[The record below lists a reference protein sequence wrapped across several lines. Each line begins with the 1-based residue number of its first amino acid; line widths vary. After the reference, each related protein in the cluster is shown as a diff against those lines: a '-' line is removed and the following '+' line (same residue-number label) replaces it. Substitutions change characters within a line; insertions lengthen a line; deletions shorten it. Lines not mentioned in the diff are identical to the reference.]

1 MEAIE
6 IGKVAGL
13 VNLVD
18 IRLLGRE
25 MNVFADFVA
34 DIAEECVVDEILD
47 DGMLVAV
54 ELVRKGRLRLLAL
67 AHTVATGRSSWYIP
81 RVLCCRRDHRGSSY
95 APRRLRW
102 LSSSWP
108 CHSQALRFCVCPFLI
123 QRQVSEG

>member
-13 VNLVD
+13 VNLID
-18 IRLLGRE
+18 IRLFGRE
-25 MNVFADFVA
+25 MDVFADFVA
-34 DIAEECVVDEILD
+34 DVAEECVVDEILD
-47 DGMLVAV
+47 DGVLVAV
-54 ELVRKGRLRLLAL
+54 QFVREIRLRVLAL
-67 AHTVATGRSSWYIP
+67 AHTVAIGRSNWCIP

-108 CHSQALRFCVCPFLI
+108 CHL
-123 QRQVSEG
+123 